1 MWLWD
6 YLLDLSLK
14 INLMNWTI
22 KPLLFLLICSHL
34 FSGEYSIKDSYNS
47 LFESSSPIHATLHIN
62 NLIRKGATE
71 LTDEEK
77 ERLSEIGLSF
87 KGNEIISVKPT
98 DLDQYYETDHF
109 RIHFTLDESSND
121 VVENEDY
128 VVGMGEVFENVWTFH
143 IDSMGFDPPPINP
156 NNNHDLYEIYLL
168 YLSPQYFAL
177 TYGEGNGSS
186 CHGYIKMRN
195 SYSATQFDDHTELEN
210 IQVTAVHE
218 FFHAIQ
224 FGYNCYEEF
233 WYMEATATW
242 SEDEL
247 YNDVNDFYRYIPT
260 FFNNPDDAINT
271 QGIHMYGTC
280 IFFQYIDEHLGGL
293 ETIARSWDYSRDYAS
308 SAYDNSFKAINAAL
322 EDENSSIESAVN
334 QMRVANQILSSS
346 QSAGVY
352 RYEEADGYLTVVNPP
367 PKEKYFIFEKGDIDE
382 ITKFSL
388 QLYESHYYSLSTDS
402 PVSLTLTK
410 ENGDFSFTSILKKSG
425 TDQWIV
431 TNGLELNIDPNI
443 GYDWITLI
451 VSAIGEN
458 ENDWDYSIRLED
470 GFSEDFTFY
479 PPFPN
484 PSNGQNVNFEFQ
496 VITDQTIQFKIL
508 NILGHEIWHFSNSY
522 SEPEVVNLIWN
533 GKNKTGKRVSNGVYF
548 GWMKGKSNQKVQKF
562 TLLKKSD

>member
-1 MWLWD
+1 
-6 YLLDLSLK
+6 
-14 INLMNWTI
+14 
-22 KPLLFLLICSHL
+22 
-34 FSGEYSIKDSYNS
+34 
-47 LFESSSPIHATLHIN
+47 
-62 NLIRKGATE
+62 
-71 LTDEEK
+71 
-77 ERLSEIGLSF
+77 
-87 KGNEIISVKPT
+87 
-98 DLDQYYETDHF
+98 
-109 RIHFTLDESSND
+109 
-121 VVENEDY
+121 
-128 VVGMGEVFENVWTFH
+128 
-143 IDSMGFDPPPINP
+143 
-156 NNNHDLYEIYLL
+156 
-168 YLSPQYFAL
+168 
-177 TYGEGNGSS
+177 
-186 CHGYIKMRN
+186 MRN

-382 ITKFSL
+382 ITKFPL

-484 PSNGQNVNFEFQ
+484 PSNGQNVNFDFQ
-496 VITDQTIQFKIL
+496 VITDQTIEFKIL
-508 NILGHEIWHFSNSY
+508 DILGHEIWHFSNSY

-548 GWMKGKSNQKVQKF
+548 GWMDGKSNHKVQKF